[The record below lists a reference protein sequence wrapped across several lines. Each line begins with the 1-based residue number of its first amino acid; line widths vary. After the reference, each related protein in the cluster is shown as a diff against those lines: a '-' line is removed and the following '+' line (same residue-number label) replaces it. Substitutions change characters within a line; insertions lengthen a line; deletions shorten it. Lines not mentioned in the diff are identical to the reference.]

1 MPVIITLIIAIF
13 LILISW
19 TWHNLGNID
28 KTKKILTI
36 VISLILIFIV
46 TFIVFNISKEGVQY
60 ESQQQMGD
68 VQNVLVVLFTFINGL
83 LIIPAIAKTL
93 NKIFENEI
101 DKNKA
106 QQKFIIIFVI
116 FIIIMIF
123 ECGYMKNIQQDILKI
138 YNDALLIKKG

>member
-106 QQKFIIIFVI
+106 QQRFITIFVI